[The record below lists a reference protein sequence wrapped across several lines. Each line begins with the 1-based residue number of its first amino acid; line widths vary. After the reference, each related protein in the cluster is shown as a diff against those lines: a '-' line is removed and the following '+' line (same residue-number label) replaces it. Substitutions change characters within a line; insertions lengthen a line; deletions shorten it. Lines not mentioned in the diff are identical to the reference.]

1 MTLAILEGVSWC
13 WFICLG
19 MDTTATEI
27 GVFSLVQKRLVRGL
41 HVRAFSAT
49 CEVLES
55 IFKLQSAGAGPH
67 VLARI

>member
-1 MTLAILEGVSWC
+1 
-13 WFICLG
+13 